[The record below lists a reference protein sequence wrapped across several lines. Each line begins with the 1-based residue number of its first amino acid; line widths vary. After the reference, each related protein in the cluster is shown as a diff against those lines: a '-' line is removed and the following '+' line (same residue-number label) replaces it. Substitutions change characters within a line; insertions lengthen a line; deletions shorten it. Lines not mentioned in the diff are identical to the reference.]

1 MWKGRKEEGE
11 KGKQRRRNNV
21 RLLPWKYTTF
31 SLGPRTSDLW
41 LFILTFDYISGT
53 VELQLQLHNIFVFT
67 MNFFR

>member
-11 KGKQRRRNNV
+11 KGKQRSRNNV

-41 LFILTFDYISGT
+41 LLILTFDYISGT
-53 VELQLQLHNIFVFT
+53 VELQSELHNIFVFT